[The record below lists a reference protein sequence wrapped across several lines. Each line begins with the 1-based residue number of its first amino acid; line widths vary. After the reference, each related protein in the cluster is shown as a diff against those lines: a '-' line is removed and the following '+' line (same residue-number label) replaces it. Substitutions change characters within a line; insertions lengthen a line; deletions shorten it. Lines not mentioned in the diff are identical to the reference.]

1 MKAILNQPLS
11 QGRRFLEN
19 HLVVDSQNHL
29 GFPSQSQWNQH
40 LLKNNNL
47 RLKKKLSHPPLLNL
61 LLLIKI
67 KALILEMDLIQLKLS
82 FSNLP
87 AVTDLIS
94 LEDFHNQK

>member
-11 QGRRFLEN
+11 QVRRYLEN
-19 HLVVDSQNHL
+19 HLVEDSKSHQD
-29 GFPSQSQWNQH
+29 FPSQLLWNQH

-47 RLKKKLSHPPLLNL
+47 RLKKKLSLRLLLSL

-87 AVTDLIS
+87 VVTDLIS
-94 LEDFHNQK
+94 LEDFHSQK